1 MNNTHYYLQI
11 MEPMFLRENS
21 KKKKNVCASC
31 SVTHDFMWV
40 CVNVLKRTG
49 ARVCDLVKTLTLSLK
64 QFFKKTPSFF
74 SP

>member
-1 MNNTHYYLQI
+1 MNNSHYYLPI

-21 KKKKNVCASC
+21 KKKTVPAALSLTTLCGS
-31 SVTHDFMWV
+31 WV
-40 CVNVLKRTG
+40 CVNVLKCTG

-64 QFFKKTPSFF
+64 QFFEKTPSFF